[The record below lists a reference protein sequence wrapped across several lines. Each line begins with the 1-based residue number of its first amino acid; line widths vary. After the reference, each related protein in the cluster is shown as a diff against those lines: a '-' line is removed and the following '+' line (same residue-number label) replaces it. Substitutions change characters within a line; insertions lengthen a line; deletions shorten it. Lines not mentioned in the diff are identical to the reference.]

1 MDRHQSASC
10 LVECMPMT
18 IRMSATVLALLCA
31 ALGATAHAADLEVEV
46 RNVKPRRGELR
57 AALFDSA
64 EDFQA
69 GTKIR
74 AMVSDGQITSGVF
87 TREGDFAREPV
98 TTIQVPAEG
107 RSMTLR
113 IPDLEPGEYALGVY
127 QDINGDEKLD
137 ITLGGLSLEPW
148 GVSNDAGSLDSD
160 PRWEDARF
168 QLPAEGGRIVIN
180 LRDEK
185 QEKRQEE
192 AR

>member
-1 MDRHQSASC
+1 M
-10 LVECMPMT
+10 
-18 IRMSATVLALLCA
+18 IRYRRCAAGFAIFCTVLAA
-31 ALGATAHAADLEVEV
+31 GTTAADLEVEV

-57 AALFDSA
+57 AALFDDA
-64 EDFQA
+64 ESFEA
-69 GTKIR
+69 ATKIR

-87 TREGDFAREPV
+87 TREGDFPRDPV
-98 TTIQVPAEG
+98 TTIQLPAQG

-113 IPDLEPGEYALGVY
+113 FADLEPGEYALGVY

-148 GVSNDAGSLDSD
+148 GISNDAGSLDAD
-160 PRWEDARF
+160 PTWDNARF
-168 QLPAEGGRIVIN
+168 QLPAQGRKIVVN

-185 QEKRQEE
+185 QVQQRDE

>member
-1 MDRHQSASC
+1 M
-10 LVECMPMT
+10 
-18 IRMSATVLALLCA
+18 IRYRRCAAGLAIFCTVLAA
-31 ALGATAHAADLEVEV
+31 GTTAADLEVEV

-57 AALFDSA
+57 AALFDDA
-64 EDFQA
+64 ESFEA
-69 GTKIR
+69 ATKIR

-87 TREGDFAREPV
+87 TREGDFPRDPV
-98 TTIQVPAEG
+98 TTIQLPAQG

-113 IPDLEPGEYALGVY
+113 FADLEPGEYALGVY

-148 GVSNDAGSLDSD
+148 GISNDAGSLDAD
-160 PRWEDARF
+160 PTWDNARF
-168 QLPAEGGRIVIN
+168 QLPAQGRKIVVN

-185 QEKRQEE
+185 QVQQRDE